1 MNQKKF
7 YSNLSL
13 KQKVD
18 TSASTQGNEK
28 AIISSLHMSMPHL
41 MNYTAAI
48 THWETPRKAGTG
60 WACVSA
66 LSPSLLSLSA
76 WGFGYSPL
84 GSPHFH
90 CACSAR
96 RLPVTQH
103 CQQCRPA
110 RGSREHSDCKGD
122 AKSSAHKSLVLFSEE
137 GYTLQHHLYLTHNN
151 PSMSVCLQT
160 KQQRPLR

>member
-1 MNQKKF
+1 MIWCARFISKELGCDIWSPKEDRKNGKQ
-7 YSNLSL
+7 NDVASL

-103 CQQCRPA
+103 CQRMQACQRQPWALWLQRRCKKQC
-110 RGSREHSDCKGD
+110 S
-122 AKSSAHKSLVLFSEE
+122 
-137 GYTLQHHLYLTHNN
+137 
-151 PSMSVCLQT
+151 
-160 KQQRPLR
+160 